1 MIHGPVFIMERLKE
15 SALLWD
21 AVGHPD
27 TPQLAV

>member
-1 MIHGPVFIMERLKE
+1 MIHGPVFIMESKE